1 MRYAIISDIHANLA
15 AFTAV
20 LADVKRRGGV
30 DKFWCLGDI
39 VGYGPDPHECLE
51 ALRQIDPICVAG
63 NHDLA
68 AIGKIGTDEFN
79 QDAAESC
86 LWTARQLSQADKA
99 YLEKLPMVIETGH
112 FYLVHG
118 TPRDPVWE
126 YLLTTSQAI
135 ENFPLFKTR
144 FCLVGHSHVPLV
156 FSSHATGD
164 FSGRRFLTDVSL
176 SGRDRVIINP
186 GGVGQPRDG
195 DPRASYAIYD
205 SESGLVKLYRV
216 PYDIQTTQKKMEEH
230 GLPVGLATR
239 LSYGS

>member
-79 QDAAESC
+79 QDAAESW

-99 YLEKLPMVIETGH
+99 P
-112 FYLVHG
+112 
-118 TPRDPVWE
+118 
-126 YLLTTSQAI
+126 
-135 ENFPLFKTR
+135 
-144 FCLVGHSHVPLV
+144 
-156 FSSHATGD
+156 
-164 FSGRRFLTDVSL
+164 
-176 SGRDRVIINP
+176 
-186 GGVGQPRDG
+186 
-195 DPRASYAIYD
+195 
-205 SESGLVKLYRV
+205 
-216 PYDIQTTQKKMEEH
+216 
-230 GLPVGLATR
+230 
-239 LSYGS
+239 